1 MVNLVNMPVSRER
14 MQKFQNRQM
23 RQIEHAA
30 RQWDARESKVKNNQ
44 LRMLWLQRQNNM
56 NYRNEYDRIRGE
68 LSHNRIPYKS
78 MLALQQRQKELEKLF
93 SSGNV

>member
-14 MQKFQNRQM
+14 TERYQNKHM
-23 RQIEHAA
+23 RQIEHASKI
-30 RQWDARESKVKNNQ
+30 WEGREMKVKNNSM
-44 LRMLWLQRQNNM
+44 RKEWLDRQNNV

-68 LSHNRIPYKS
+68 LGRNKIPYKS
-78 MLALQQRQKELEKLF
+78 MMHLMKRESELNRIF